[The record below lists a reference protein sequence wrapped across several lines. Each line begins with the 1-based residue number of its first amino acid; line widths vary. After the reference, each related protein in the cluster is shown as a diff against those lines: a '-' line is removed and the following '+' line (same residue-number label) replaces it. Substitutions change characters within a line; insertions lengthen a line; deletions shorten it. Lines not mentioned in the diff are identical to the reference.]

1 MSKKKIKPINL
12 SDIKFYKNTAVSP
25 RKLEKMIKNLNKTI
39 EEIDE
44 KRKISDYSKLHRPMT
59 I

>member
-12 SDIKFYKNTAVSP
+12 SDIKFDKNTAVSP